1 MDIRDRLDRALL
13 YLVTPSEPGGVD
25 LDDFLPRVLEAG
37 VDMVQLREKD
47 LEDSVLLIHA
57 ETARRRAEEFGA
69 IFLLND
75 RADLAVASGAHGLHI
90 GQDDLPI
97 EAARK
102 ILGDGPIIGL
112 STHSSQ
118 EILDAQTSGAD
129 YIGVGP
135 VHATPTKPGRPAVGY
150 ELVEFAADRS
160 SIPFYAIGGMDLKTL
175 PEAIE
180 AGARRVSV
188 LRAVTEAQDPAG
200 AVRTMK
206 RVLLD
211 AHR

>member
-13 YLVTPSEPGGVD
+13 YLVTPSKPGGVH

-47 LEDSVLLIHA
+47 LEDAALLRHA
-57 ETARRRAEEFGA
+57 ETGRRRAEEFGA
-69 IFLLND
+69 IFILND
-75 RADLAVASGAHGLHI
+75 RADLAVASGAHGLHL

-97 EAARK
+97 EAARE

-112 STHSSQ
+112 STHCTQ
-118 EILDAQTSGAD
+118 EILNAQTSSVD

-150 ELVEFAADRS
+150 ELVEFAAERS
-160 SIPFYAIGGMDLKTL
+160 SIPFYAIGGIDLKTL
-175 PEAIE
+175 PEAIA

-188 LRAVTEAQDPAG
+188 LRGVTESQDPAS
-200 AVRTMK
+200 AVRAMK

-211 AHR
+211 VHP

>member
-13 YLVTPSEPGGVD
+13 YLVTPSEPGGVP
-25 LDDFLPRVLEAG
+25 LNDFLPRVLDAG
-37 VDMVQLREKD
+37 VDMVQLRERD
-47 LEDSVLLIHA
+47 LDDAALLHHA
-57 ETARRRAEEFGA
+57 EIVRRRAEEFGA
-69 IFLLND
+69 IFVLND
-75 RADLAVASGAHGLHI
+75 RADLAVASGAHGLHL

-112 STHSSQ
+112 STHSSK
-118 EILDAQTSGAD
+118 EIADAQTSGAD

-150 ELVEFAADRS
+150 ELVKFAADRS
-160 SIPFYAIGGMDLKTL
+160 SIPFYAIGGIDLKTL

-206 RVLLD
+206 RVLLN